1 MCQKESW
8 GAIFATTEAHS
19 TATEWMFQVANR
31 MPPTGEGEDGIG
43 GRGEE
48 EWSGCVVRAGDP
60 HR

>member
-1 MCQKESW
+1 
-8 GAIFATTEAHS
+8 
-19 TATEWMFQVANR
+19 MFQVANR
-31 MPPTGEGEDGIG
+31 MPPTGEGEDGID